1 MIRRVDSSKR
11 FDRSAIFSLFGMEE
25 VVALSPYN
33 ANQVYPIEADTLLL
47 TEAALAEVRPGD
59 RVLEVGTGSGYVA
72 ATLTSR
78 GAIFVTAI
86 EINPHAAAMARACG
100 LDVIR
105 TDLTAGICGTFDL
118 ILFNPPYLPTAP
130 EERIDDWLE
139 LALDGGENGRRVI
152 ERFAAVVLDRLAPAG
167 RLLLLVSSLTGV
179 EEVLSL
185 FERKVCR
192 AEVVRKLALEGET
205 LFVLRVARA

>member
-1 MIRRVDSSKR
+1 
-11 FDRSAIFSLFGMEE
+11 
-25 VVALSPYN
+25 LSPYD
-33 ANQVYPIEADTLLL
+33 ADQVYPVEADTLLL
-47 TEAALAEVRPGD
+47 AEVALAEVRPGD
-59 RVLEVGTGSGYVA
+59 RVLEVGTGGGHIA
-72 ATLTSR
+72 AALASR
-78 GAIFVTAI
+78 RGITVTAT
-86 EINPHAAAMARACG
+86 EVNPHAAAMAHGRG

-139 LALDGGENGRRVI
+139 VALDGGRSGRCVI
-152 ERFAAVVLDRLAPAG
+152 ERFAAIVLDRLAPGG

-185 FERKVCR
+185 FERSGCR
-192 AEVVRKLALEGET
+192 AGVVQTKELEGET
-205 LFVLRVARA
+205 LSVLRIVRA